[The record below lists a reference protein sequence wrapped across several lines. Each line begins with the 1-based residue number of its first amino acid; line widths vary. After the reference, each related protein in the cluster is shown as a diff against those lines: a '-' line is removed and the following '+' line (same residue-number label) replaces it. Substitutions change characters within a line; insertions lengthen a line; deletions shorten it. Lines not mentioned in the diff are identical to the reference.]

1 MHILELPSFFPP
13 YGGMFCVD
21 QAKALAMQGNT
32 VRIAACVNMSARLSP
47 GLYLKAPL
55 PTYMTRVDGIEV
67 MRKDLRGI
75 PFFPK
80 ACAMHWVR
88 AVEKLV
94 DKYVEKFGKPDI
106 IHAHCCQWA
115 GYAAMKVAE
124 RYGVPYVV
132 TEHLSSILLKREYGR
147 DIYRAWQL
155 PMIAEAYRRADLVVP
170 VSAELVDDLAP
181 FYGKDYK
188 WVEVSNTIDTDFFK
202 YKKREPLSADRELVL
217 CCIANFVPGK
227 GYDVMFD
234 AVGKYRK
241 ATGDRIR
248 VFVAGRFTD
257 SEEARKLAG
266 ECGIGDVVEYYG
278 EVGKEKVLDILYRSD
293 CMLLATRKEA
303 QGLVVLEA
311 MSTGLPV
318 ITTDCVP
325 KSVRIA
331 PGCHIVPV
339 DEAVA
344 MARAIDALR
353 REGTNDC
360 LPASESVAG
369 MASPDV
375 VGKRLDGL
383 FRKVIEMK
391 NS

>member
-32 VRIAACVNMSARLSP
+32 VRIAACINMSARLSP

-55 PTYMTRVDGIEV
+55 GTYTTQVDGIEV

-80 ACAMHWVR
+80 ACAMHWVK

-115 GYAAMKVAE
+115 GYAAMLCGE

-132 TEHLSSILLKREYGR
+132 TEHLSSVLLKREYGR
-147 DIYRAWQL
+147 DIYEAWQL
-155 PMIAEAYRRADLVVP
+155 PMITEAYRRADLVVP

-181 FYGKDYK
+181 FFGRDYK

-202 YKKREPLSADRELVL
+202 YKKRIPLDADRELVL

-227 GYDVMFD
+227 GYDVLFD

-241 ATGDRIR
+241 ATGDRVR
-248 VFVAGRFTD
+248 LLVAGRFTD
-257 SEEARKLAG
+257 SDEAKRLAD
-266 ECGIGDVVEYYG
+266 ECGVGDIVEFYG
-278 EVGKEKVLDILYRSD
+278 EVGKEKVIDILYRSD

-325 KSVRIA
+325 KSVRINS
-331 PGCHIVPV
+331 GCRIVPV
-339 DEAVA
+339 DDAVA
-344 MARAIDALR
+344 MARAIGDFR
-353 REGTNDC
+353 KEGTNAC
-360 LPASESVAG
+360 RLASEKVAG

-375 VGKRLDGL
+375 VGKRLDSL
-383 FRKVIEMK
+383 FRNVVEMK
-391 NS
+391 K

>member
-32 VRIAACVNMSARLSP
+32 VRIAACLNMSARLSP
-47 GLYLKAPL
+47 ALYLKAPL
-55 PTYMTRVDGIEV
+55 GTYSTRVDGIEV

-80 ACAMHWVR
+80 ACAMHWVK

-115 GYAAMKVAE
+115 GYAAMKCGE
-124 RYGVPYVV
+124 KYGLPYVV
-132 TEHLSSILLKREYGR
+132 TEHLSSILLKKEYGR
-147 DIYRAWQL
+147 DIYGAWQL
-155 PMIAEAYRRADLVVP
+155 PMITEAYRKADLVVP

-181 FYGKDYK
+181 FFGKDYR

-202 YKKREPLSADRELVL
+202 YKKRKPLDADRELVL

-227 GYDVMFD
+227 GYDVLFD
-234 AVGKYRK
+234 AVGRYRK
-241 ATGDRIR
+241 TTVDRVR
-248 VFVAGRFTD
+248 LLVAGRFTD
-257 SEEARKLAG
+257 SEEAKRLADEYG
-266 ECGIGDVVEYYG
+266 VGDIVEFHG
-278 EVGKEKVLDILYRSD
+278 EVGKEKVLDILYQSD

-318 ITTDCVP
+318 ITTDCIP
-325 KSVRIA
+325 KSGRIE
-331 PGCHIVPV
+331 PGCRVVPI
-339 DEAVA
+339 DDALA
-344 MARAIDALR
+344 MAQAIGDLR
-353 REGTNDC
+353 KEGTNDC
-360 LPASESVAG
+360 HQASERVAG

-375 VGKRLDGL
+375 VGKRLDSL
-383 FRKVIEMK
+383 FRNIIEMK
-391 NS
+391 K